1 MLNYHALGK
10 PEDQRNVMI
19 ILKHSFEDHDMD
31 STDSSDQSD
40 MEVSDI
46 EWMMPDQD
54 SKDLCKPLR
63 IHIVQNTDWYWLSTH
78 EKQEIKTLVCKVQ
91 Y

>member
-1 MLNYHALGK
+1 MLNYHALG
-10 PEDQRNVMI
+10 
-19 ILKHSFEDHDMD
+19 
-31 STDSSDQSD
+31 TDSSDQSY
-40 MEVSDI
+40 MEFSDI

-63 IHIVQNTDWYWLSTH
+63 KHIVQNTDWYWLSTH
-78 EKQEIKTLVCKVQ
+78 EKAVQEIKHLFVIKVQ